1 LVDRVE
7 VEARGVFEDFSE
19 VCRIPHST
27 AVFRRRS
34 ATSVDARGN
43 GSRLIKTT
51 DRLQSDDQVPGV
63 AVVVAILQHVA
74 GLRQR
79 LVQPHIF
86 CWNTVV
92 FTLFDVVRTQEELGV
107 AIEGTATESEA
118 MEVGVG
124 PAEGALQHL
133 VEHVEPDVGPHIQAS
148 LDRRL
153 GVLKI
158 NAYAKERRLAPARL
172 PE

>member
-79 LVQPHIF
+79 LVQRRIF
-86 CWNTVV
+86 GWNTVV

-107 AIEGTATESEA
+107 GIEGTATESEA
-118 MEVGVG
+118 MEMGVG
-124 PAEGALQHL
+124 PAEGPLQHL
-133 VEHVEPDVGPHIQAS
+133 VKHVEPDVGPHIQAPP
-148 LDRRL
+148 DRRL

-158 NAYAKERRLAPARL
+158 NAYSKERRLAPARL